1 MAVTYNEFLG
11 LGFHSVGSEASSFR
25 HFLCS
30 FPRRMQE
37 ALLVFGPGDEG
48 LVQGQE
54 FGILRGVEIV

>member
-1 MAVTYNEFLG
+1 
-11 LGFHSVGSEASSFR
+11 
-25 HFLCS
+25 
-30 FPRRMQE
+30 MQE